1 MALFAQISILQTKT
15 TLDANQNI
23 ILFGF
28 LYQYDNVLDD
38 ITNNNNRL
46 VNITALKLKTI
57 SASKQQSAT
66 QLHDTAEYT
75 VQSKNTSIKPP
86 KLRKYAKPYVNI

>member
-1 MALFAQISILQTKT
+1 MLQTKT

-28 LYQYDNVLDD
+28 LCQYGNVLDD
-38 ITNNNNRL
+38 IINNNNKL
-46 VNITALKLKTI
+46 INITTLKLKTI

-66 QLHDTAEYT
+66 QLHDIAEYT
-75 VQSKNTSIKPP
+75 VQSKNTSIMRQEPQ
-86 KLRKYAKPYVNI
+86 KYAKPYVNT